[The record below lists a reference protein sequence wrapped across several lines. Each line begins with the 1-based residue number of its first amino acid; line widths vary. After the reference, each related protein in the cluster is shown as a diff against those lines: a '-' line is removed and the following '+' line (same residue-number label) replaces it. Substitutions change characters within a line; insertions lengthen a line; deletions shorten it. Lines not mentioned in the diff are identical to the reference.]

1 MLSSEPVSTAASLLS
16 DASSMSTA
24 QSAVSLVGVVRL
36 DNVDVDLG
44 LCWDPLVTDS
54 DVLAELL
61 ADRHLTPGQTNS
73 TSSL

>member
-1 MLSSEPVSTAASLLS
+1 
-16 DASSMSTA
+16 MSTA
-24 QSAVSLVGVVRL
+24 QSAVSLLGEVRL

-73 TSSL
+73 TYSLSTKAAQCLAFVMSLSQ